1 MPKGKGTYGKRRGR
15 PRKKKRKAKMIDF
28 ENKSEWLKHIA
39 DNSKATLEYLREK
52 EDDLTKEEWALA
64 DLCGGYVH
72 IYNLAEEFRLFDKSL
87 LPRNTSIH

>member
-1 MPKGKGTYGKRRGR
+1 
-15 PRKKKRKAKMIDF
+15 MIDF

-39 DNSKATLEYLREK
+39 DNSKATLEYLRQKEK
-52 EDDLTKEEWALA
+52 DLTKEEWALA

>member
-39 DNSKATLEYLREK
+39 DNSRATLEYLRQK
-52 EDDLTKEEWALA
+52 EDDLTTEEWALA

>member
-1 MPKGKGTYGKRRGR
+1 MAKTYSRQFQSNFR
-15 PRKKKRKAKMIDF
+15 I
-28 ENKSEWLKHIA
+28 SA
-39 DNSKATLEYLREK
+39 DNSKATLEYLRQK
-52 EDDLTKEEWALA
+52 EEDLTKEEWALA

>member
-1 MPKGKGTYGKRRGR
+1 MEN
-15 PRKKKRKAKMIDF
+15 F

-52 EDDLTKEEWALA
+52 EEDLTKEEQELA

-72 IYNLAEEFRLFDKSL
+72 IYNVAKEVRLFYKSL
-87 LPRNTSIH
+87 LPRKTSIH